1 MNILILCT
9 YPIATPRHGGQ
20 IRVRNIV
27 DSYRAAGHSVD
38 VVGVLGSEQYE
49 SEEGFLSF
57 PKIDVLTSIIPNPF
71 LMEDYAL
78 GCLFASNDAYYRR
91 LCELIRM
98 SPDVIHVEQP
108 WLFGFAKRYIAET
121 LLDTK
126 IVYGAQNIEWS
137 LKQAIVSSYMGQDT
151 AREYAEMIKVLELEA
166 TKGADQIAC
175 VSELDRDWLK
185 SYTKA
190 PIVLAPNG
198 VNPWSVKEDGRHEA
212 RAITQGHRYALYCAS
227 AHPPNMTGYFDMFSG
242 GFGSLK
248 PDEKLV
254 IAGGGGWAIAADVR
268 VHESPKLAERI
279 MIAGIVSQSCLEA
292 LIDDSHCI
300 VLPLTQGGGTNLKT
314 AEALWSGKHIVAT
327 SIAMRGFENFIGS
340 PGVQVTNEPSDF
352 KQKIRLAMAL
362 PGLILS
368 NAEVEKRRS
377 VLWSTSLKPFMDSI
391 DVLDNEIIE

>member
-27 DSYRAAGHSVD
+27 DSYKAAGHAVD

-49 SEEGFLSF
+49 EEQGFLSF
-57 PKIDVLTSIIPNPF
+57 PKINALVTIMPNQF

-78 GCLFASNDAYYRR
+78 GCLFANSDDHYKR
-91 LCELIRM
+91 LSKLIRI
-98 SPDVIHVEQP
+98 SPDIIHIEHP
-108 WLFGFAKRYIAET
+108 WLFRFAKRFIAEKK
-121 LLDTK
+121 LNTK
-126 IVYGAQNIEWS
+126 LVYSAHNIEWS
-137 LKQAIVSSYMGQDT
+137 LKEAIVSSYMGQDT
-151 AREYAEMIKVLELEA
+151 ARRYAEMIKILELEA
-166 TKGADQIAC
+166 IKGADQIAC
-175 VSELDRDWLK
+175 VSELDRDWLR
-185 SYTKA
+185 SHTKV

-198 VNPWSVKEDGRHEA
+198 VNPWSVEEGGRHEA
-212 RAITQGHRYALYCAS
+212 YAITQGQRYALYCAS
-227 AHPPNMTGYFDMFSG
+227 AHPPNMTGFFDIFSG

-254 IAGGGGWAIAADVR
+254 IAGGAGCAIAADMR
-268 VHESPKLAERI
+268 IHKSPKLAERI
-279 MIAGIVSQSCLEA
+279 IVAGVVSQSCLEA
-292 LIDDSHCI
+292 LIDGSHCV

-327 SIAMRGFENFIGS
+327 SIAMRGFEIFIGS

-352 KQKIRLAMAL
+352 KLKLRLTMAS

-368 NAEVEKRRS
+368 GEEVEKRRS
-377 VLWSTSLKPFMDSI
+377 VLWSESLKPLVESI
-391 DVLDNEIIE
+391 DRLENEITI